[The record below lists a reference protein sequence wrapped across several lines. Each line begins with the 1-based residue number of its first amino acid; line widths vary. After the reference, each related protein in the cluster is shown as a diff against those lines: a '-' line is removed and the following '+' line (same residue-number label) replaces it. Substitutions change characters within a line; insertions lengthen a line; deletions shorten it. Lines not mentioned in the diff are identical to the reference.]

1 MCIRDSKIYKRFD
14 ATMAGKRIVL
24 SAQIIVNFV
33 FLIRDQ
39 GERESHQPGDTDNHG
54 RICGDRYI
62 HGTQSV
68 KIGGRLIAVE
78 MCIRDRYIVGR
89 MGVPYR
95 PKDISVISVILDAP
109 QERISALSGKLGMLE
124 GVSSKTVYS
133 KLPEKSL

>member
-1 MCIRDSKIYKRFD
+1 MQ
-14 ATMAGKRIVL
+14 TRIAVI
-24 SAQIIVNFV
+24 AIIVEDRSKSEELNQI
-33 FLIRDQ
+33 LHQ
-39 GERESHQPGDTDNHG
+39 YGE
-54 RICGDRYI
+54 
-62 HGTQSV
+62 
-68 KIGGRLIAVE
+68 
-78 MCIRDRYIVGR
+78 YIVGR